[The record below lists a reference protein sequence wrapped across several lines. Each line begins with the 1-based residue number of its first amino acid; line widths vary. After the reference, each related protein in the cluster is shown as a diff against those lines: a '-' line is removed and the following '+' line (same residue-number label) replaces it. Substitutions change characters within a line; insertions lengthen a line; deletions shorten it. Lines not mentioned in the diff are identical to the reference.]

1 MTTLQIGVMIALA
14 AFATQLTR
22 WIPFLLFRQKTPAV
36 IAYLGKMLPSAI
48 WGMLVVY
55 CFRNG
60 PLVEGSNGIP
70 EILASIVTIALQVWK
85 KNMAVTIAGGT
96 LFYMALVQ
104 LFF

>member
-14 AFATQLTR
+14 ALATQLTR
-22 WIPFLLFRQKTPAV
+22 WIPFLLFRKKTPAV

>member
-1 MTTLQIGVMIALA
+1 MTTLQTGIMIALA
-14 AFATQLTR
+14 ALATQVTR
-22 WIPFLLFRQKTPAV
+22 WLPFLLFRSKTPAIV
-36 IAYLGKMLPSAI
+36 AYLGTVLPSAI

-70 EILASIVTIALQVWK
+70 EVLASAVTVALQAWK

-96 LFYMALVQ
+96 LCYMALIQ
-104 LFF
+104 WLF

>member
-1 MTTLQIGVMIALA
+1 MTTLQIGIMIALA
-14 AFATQLTR
+14 VLATQLTR
-22 WIPFLLFRQKTPAV
+22 WIPFLLFHKKTPPV
-36 IAYLGKMLPSAI
+36 IAYLGKVLPSAI

-60 PLVEGSNGIP
+60 PLVEGSNGLP

-96 LFYMALVQ
+96 FFYMALVQ

>member
-1 MTTLQIGVMIALA
+1 MTTLQMGVMIALA
-14 AFATQLTR
+14 VLATQLTR
-22 WIPFLLFRQKTPAV
+22 WIPFLLFRKKTPAV
-36 IAYLGKMLPSAI
+36 IAYLGRLLPSAI

-60 PLVEGSNGIP
+60 PLVEGSNGLP
-70 EILASIVTIALQVWK
+70 EILASIVTIALQAWK

-96 LFYMALVQ
+96 LFYMTLVQ

>member
-14 AFATQLTR
+14 ALATQLTR
-22 WIPFLLFRQKTPAV
+22 WIPFLLFRQKTPAA